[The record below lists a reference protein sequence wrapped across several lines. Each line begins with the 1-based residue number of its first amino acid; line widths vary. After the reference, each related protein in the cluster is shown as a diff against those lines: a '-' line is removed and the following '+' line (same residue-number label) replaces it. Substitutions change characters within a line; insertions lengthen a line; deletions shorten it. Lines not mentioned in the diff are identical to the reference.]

1 MPKIERS
8 VDYTFEAYSGVEDG
22 EQDSKFNVNLSEM
35 NFQNSNIDNMDDS
48 SDIDD
53 ASKYFLKGILLVLE
67 TNLLFYFFY

>member
-22 EQDSKFNVNLSEM
+22 EQDPKSNVKLSEM
-35 NFQNSNIDNMDDS
+35 NFQNSNIEDS

-53 ASKYFLKGILLVLE
+53 CSKYLLQKYVGC
-67 TNLLFYFFY
+67 F